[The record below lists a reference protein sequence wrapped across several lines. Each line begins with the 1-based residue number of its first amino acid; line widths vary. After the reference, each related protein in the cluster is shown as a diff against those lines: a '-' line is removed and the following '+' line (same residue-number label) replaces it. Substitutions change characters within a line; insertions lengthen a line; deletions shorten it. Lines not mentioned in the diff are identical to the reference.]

1 MPKLLSDADIANY
14 EKDGFHFPVRV
25 VPSDRTS
32 YYQECVTK
40 MRAKLGGPITKAH
53 AQKSNLLFKWV
64 DELVHEPA
72 LLDAVED
79 IIGPDILLWSTEFFF
94 KDPGDKKFVSW
105 HQDDTY
111 WHLEPAIEVTAWIA
125 VSDVPEEAGPVRFIR
140 GSHVAP
146 RYNIVNTPNSD
157 NMLQSGQVAQGV
169 DEQEAVSAVLKAGE
183 ASFHHTRT
191 LHASRP
197 NVAPFAR
204 IGVAARFI
212 PAHVRQLNTRESA
225 MLMRGVDRH
234 GYFDLEP
241 RPTADMDEAAIAAHR
256 DAVARHMGNL
266 QGQGY
271 QAKVS

>member
-1 MPKLLSDADIANY
+1 MPKLVSDTDIAKY
-14 EKDGFHFPVRV
+14 ERDGFHFPVRV
-25 VPSDRTS
+25 FPSEKAA
-32 YYQECVTK
+32 YYQQCVAE
-40 MRAKLGGPITKAH
+40 MRANLGGTISKAH

-64 DELVHEPA
+64 DELVHEPL

-79 IIGPDILLWSTEFFF
+79 LIGPNLLLWSTEFFF
-94 KDPGDKKFVSW
+94 KDPGDKRFVSW

-125 VSDVPEEAGPVRFIR
+125 VSDVPEQAGPVRFIK
-140 GSHVAP
+140 GSHTAS
-146 RYNIVNTPNSD
+146 RYKIVNQPDAN
-157 NMLQSGQVAQGV
+157 NMLQSGQIAQGV
-169 DEQEAVSAVLKAGE
+169 NEEDAVSAVLKAGE

-197 NVAPFAR
+197 NTSSFAR

-212 PAHVRQLNTRESA
+212 PTHVRQLNARESA
-225 MLMRGVDRH
+225 MLMRGTDQY

-241 RPTADMDEAAIAAHR
+241 RPAADMDAAAVEAHR

-266 QGQGY
+266 QGQNY
-271 QAKVS
+271 QAGIS